1 MKDSYDMKK
10 LRKKKKRINSRSKG
24 NSYERE
30 VCKLLNERFETNE
43 FSRTPG
49 SGAFA
54 TTHNLPEHLKIYGD
68 VITPIKFKYCI
79 ECKKGYNK
87 EDILSLINYSS
98 DLWKFL
104 EQTEKEAKKAKKE
117 PLLVFRQDRKKAI
130 AIARKGCFP
139 VTKPVL
145 RLEDYIVY
153 LFDDILKLKNEYWF
167 LEDLSE

>member
-87 EDILSLINYSS
+87 EDI
-98 DLWKFL
+98 
-104 EQTEKEAKKAKKE
+104 
-117 PLLVFRQDRKKAI
+117 
-130 AIARKGCFP
+130 
-139 VTKPVL
+139 
-145 RLEDYIVY
+145 
-153 LFDDILKLKNEYWF
+153 
-167 LEDLSE
+167 